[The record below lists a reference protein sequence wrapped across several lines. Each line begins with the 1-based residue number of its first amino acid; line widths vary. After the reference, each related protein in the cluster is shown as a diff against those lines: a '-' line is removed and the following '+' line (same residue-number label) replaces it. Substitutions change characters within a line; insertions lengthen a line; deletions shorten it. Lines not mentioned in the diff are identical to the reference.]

1 MVDII
6 FNAQIFN
13 LRVFFSRFR
22 QIPHRRRCKL
32 TSVSGEE
39 CCILKER
46 LFADAKIRYVPLSK
60 LRYIGRRAGDDLI
73 RSVMRFGILNP
84 ILVSEQRGE
93 YAVITGS
100 RRLDAAKCAGL
111 TEIPCIILHVQ
122 PFDADIIS
130 MTDDTLLLPK
140 TQNELRARI
149 LRFQTLY
156 RISNERI
163 KRFAGILP
171 KEESE
176 KAPRKVRTA
185 IGDRRIFLNTVNR
198 AADFMRLSGYKVDVS
213 SSDDV
218 QEIKINLSQM

>member
-1 MVDII
+1 
-6 FNAQIFN
+6 
-13 LRVFFSRFR
+13 
-22 QIPHRRRCKL
+22 
-32 TSVSGEE
+32 
-39 CCILKER
+39 
-46 LFADAKIRYVPLSK
+46 
-60 LRYIGRRAGDDLI
+60 
-73 RSVMRFGILNP
+73 MRFGILNP
-84 ILVSEQRGE
+84 ILITDCGGE
-93 YAVITGS
+93 YYVITGS
-100 RRLDAAKCAGL
+100 RRLDAAKSAGL

-130 MTDDTLLLPK
+130 LTDDTLSLPK
-140 TQNELRARI
+140 TPSELRSRI

-156 RISNERI
+156 RISGDRI

-171 KEESE
+171 KEEVI
-176 KAPRKVRTA
+176 KAPRKLRTS